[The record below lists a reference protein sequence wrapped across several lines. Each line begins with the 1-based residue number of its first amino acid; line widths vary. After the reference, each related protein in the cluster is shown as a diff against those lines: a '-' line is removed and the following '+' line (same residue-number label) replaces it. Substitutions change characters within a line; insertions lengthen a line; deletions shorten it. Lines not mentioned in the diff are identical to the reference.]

1 MKRWGKLEGREREKY
16 LSLEGLVEPLTS
28 WESRIPNQIAFAVTD
43 TNTGMVFLLYREI
56 FQ

>member
-16 LSLEGLVEPLTS
+16 PLLEGLVEPLTS